1 MARSK
6 GRHAKAMSVANEM
19 GFGTYNTRRNL
30 PPHSGRRRREANFV
44 GAFLKA
50 FMAEARDGCWCGR
63 HFAVPACGV
72 ADCVVFRLDETE
84 PEHAATH
91 LMAFE
96 AKLTDWRK
104 ALAQAY
110 RYRYYADASIIILPA
125 GSARVA
131 IDNRHLFRQCGVGL
145 WTFDPESGVVRRRIA
160 AKKRSPL
167 SARKRE
173 QALLRIESRALQ
185 LRKLREEAEP
195 LKQCR

>member
-1 MARSK
+1 MT
-6 GRHAKAMSVANEM
+6 VANEV

-30 PPHSGRRRREANFV
+30 PPRTGRRRREANFV

-50 FMAEARDGCWCGR
+50 FMAEGRDGCWCGR
-63 HFAVPACGV
+63 HFAVPGCGV

-84 PEHAATH
+84 SGHAATH

-96 AKLTDWRK
+96 AKLMDWRK

-110 RYRYYADASIIILPA
+110 RYRYYADESIIILPA
-125 GSARVA
+125 ESARVA

-145 WTFDPESGVVRRRIA
+145 WTLDPESGVIRRRIA
-160 AKKRSPL
+160 PTMRSPL
-167 SARKRE
+167 NARKRE
-173 QALLRIESRALQ
+173 QALLRIGRRSLQ
-185 LRKLREEAEP
+185 LRKLRKEAEP